1 MIHISYLCVNI
12 RKSCISRV
20 ELYINVTCRYRR
32 HEGYYNLFRVSVF
45 ATFLLPCRTEQNES
59 TEPKLKTATA
69 ITGTTPMPFHENL
82 KGPPS
87 IWQECSLHCWMA
99 TRWMDGWMVRFGNIA
114 NMNQVNGSN
123 QRLMEI
129 RIMMYKIQY
138 LKFNSYTSSV
148 SSYKILLY
156 NTDTTILSTNMPDYS
171 DDDMIDYQGQENDQ
185 FDEDAL
191 NDEEYDDLYE
201 LLPKIQEFSKSF
213 NNPELTELKLKE
225 LLWLNYFDLEK
236 TKTEIQS
243 GFKRISEKRMYL
255 LSFFFYN
262 S

>member
-1 MIHISYLCVNI
+1 
-12 RKSCISRV
+12 
-20 ELYINVTCRYRR
+20 
-32 HEGYYNLFRVSVF
+32 
-45 ATFLLPCRTEQNES
+45 
-59 TEPKLKTATA
+59 
-69 ITGTTPMPFHENL
+69 
-82 KGPPS
+82 
-87 IWQECSLHCWMA
+87 
-99 TRWMDGWMVRFGNIA
+99 
-114 NMNQVNGSN
+114 
-123 QRLMEI
+123 
-129 RIMMYKIQY
+129 
-138 LKFNSYTSSV
+138 
-148 SSYKILLY
+148 
-156 NTDTTILSTNMPDYS
+156 MPDYS

-255 LSFFFYN
+255 LSFFFFYN